1 MIRKINCS
9 ILTPEK
15 TLYEGSVGFAVVQ
28 AHNGE
33 LGFLY
38 NHAPLVSELGVG
50 EIRLRDD
57 NRTDYLVIEGG
68 IVEIRGNRMI
78 VLAEN
83 AYTKDELNAAEIE
96 KRLKE
101 IKEMQFESFSK
112 EKFIIQIEENKLKAR
127 LKVALR

>member
-15 TLYEGSVGFAVVQ
+15 TIYEGSIGFAVVQ

-33 LGFLY
+33 MGFLY
-38 NHAPLVSELGVG
+38 NHAPLVSELGIG
-50 EIRLRDD
+50 EIRLRDE
-57 NRTDYLVIEGG
+57 NKTDYFIVEGG

-96 KRLKE
+96 NRLKSLKDRE
-101 IKEMQFESFSK
+101 FPPFSK
-112 EKFIIQIEENKLKAR
+112 EKLLIQVEEQKLKVR
-127 LKVALR
+127 LKVASR

>member
-1 MIRKINCS
+1 
-9 ILTPEK
+9 
-15 TLYEGSVGFAVVQ
+15 
-28 AHNGE
+28 
-33 LGFLY
+33 
-38 NHAPLVSELGVG
+38 
-50 EIRLRDD
+50 
-57 NRTDYLVIEGG
+57 
-68 IVEIRGNRMI
+68 MI

>member
-38 NHAPLVSELGVG
+38 NHAPLVSELGIG

-57 NRTDYLVIEGG
+57 NKTEYLVIEGG
-68 IVEIRGNRMI
+68 IVEIRGNKMI

-83 AYTKDELNAAEIE
+83 AYTKDELNTAEIE